1 MSSYLCS
8 IIWGISYD
16 YLLWTSNIALQ
27 EIPSTCEF
35 SPADP
40 LGRTQLLLTLDN
52 RSELREGR
60 WPLKL
65 GKTRKQIS
73 PWACRKELSTNGP
86 AGHLL
91 DASYRTV
98 TKLICCS
105 SKRELINFLLKKN
118 AKKKKRKKERRTTNV
133 YHRENNSSFTSK
145 LLSMKYVLGKTHV
158 TFGRLK
164 ICVTFNREEAGK
176 HP

>member
-98 TKLICCS
+98 RKLICCS
-105 SKRELINFLLKKN
+105 SKRELINFLLKKTQ
-118 AKKKKRKKERRTTNV
+118 KKKKKKEEQQMSIIEKTIAHSPQSYWAWNM
-133 YHRENNSSFTSK
+133 YWGK
-145 LLSMKYVLGKTHV
+145 LMLPL
-158 TFGRLK
+158 
-164 ICVTFNREEAGK
+164 ED
-176 HP
+176 